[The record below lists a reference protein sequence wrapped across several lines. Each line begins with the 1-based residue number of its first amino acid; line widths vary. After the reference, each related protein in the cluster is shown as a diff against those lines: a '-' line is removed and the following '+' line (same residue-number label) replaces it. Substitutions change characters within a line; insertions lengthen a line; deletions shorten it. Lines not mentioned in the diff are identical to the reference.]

1 MGTRFFKKLPG
12 NSLGIHKQDPQNP
25 QNCKS
30 SISPRYLLKMAIE
43 KRNNPPQRPRGATP
57 TNASPTNQGRPLSL
71 IKHPQLSSI
80 WDLHRSQGFWDFW
93 WKPPWRWRQI
103 EYLISGPRLSEFS
116 LLIMACA
123 TLDITMERIIVFT
136 IFITERE
143 SQVLTNKLN
152 QKEVWKLWDL
162 AKETWTVTGAQ
173 ILGEQDGLRGDDIL
187 RYLGWLWQVKHYFF
201 IFLPNATSEH
211 ARLAMGNQLR

>member
-1 MGTRFFKKLPG
+1 MGKRFFKNLPG
-12 NSLGIHKQDPQNP
+12 NSLGIHKQDPQNL

-30 SISPRYLLKMAIE
+30 SISPRYLLKIAI
-43 KRNNPPQRPRGATP
+43 KRETTHNRGLGDQP
-57 TNASPTNQGRPLSL
+57 LSTNQGRPLSL

-93 WKPPWRWRQI
+93 CKPPWRWRQI
-103 EYLISGPRLSEFS
+103 ENLISGTRLSEFS

-123 TLDITMERIIVFT
+123 NLDITMERIIVFT

-152 QKEVWKLWDL
+152 QKEV
-162 AKETWTVTGAQ
+162 
-173 ILGEQDGLRGDDIL
+173 
-187 RYLGWLWQVKHYFF
+187 
-201 IFLPNATSEH
+201 
-211 ARLAMGNQLR
+211 